1 MSDNLSE
8 LLVDLASNGDR
19 MAAFQADPERVF
31 DEAGLSSE
39 ERAVMRSRDPRLLA
53 NTVGAAHTLML
64 GHGVRKPAPGKGG
77 KKKTGRKKSSRKSGG
92 KKKGGKK
99 R

>member
-8 LLVDLASNGDR
+8 LLVDLASNPDR

-31 DEAGLSSE
+31 DEAGLSAQ
-39 ERAVMRSRDPRLLA
+39 ERAVMRDPRILSRTLS
-53 NTVGAAHTLML
+53 AA
-64 GHGVRKPAPGKGG
+64 
-77 KKKTGRKKSSRKSGG
+77 KKKGHTVTKPGA

>member
-8 LLVDLASNGDR
+8 LLVDLASNADR

-31 DEAGLSSE
+31 DEAGLSSQ

-53 NTVGAAHTLML
+53 DTVGAAQRLMQ
-64 GHGVRKPAPGKGG
+64 GHAGG
-77 KKKTGRKKSSRKSGG
+77 AAKKKGGRKKSGRKSGAKKG
-92 KKKGGKK
+92 GAKKKGGKK

>member
-8 LLVDLASNGDR
+8 LLVDLASNADR
-19 MAAFQADPERVF
+19 MAAFHADPERVF
-31 DEAGLSSE
+31 DEAGLSDE
-39 ERAVMRSRDPRLLA
+39 ERTVMRSRDPRLLA
-53 NTVGAAHTLML
+53 NTVGAAQRLMQ
-64 GHGVRKPAPGKGG
+64 GHSVGGPKKKGG
-77 KKKTGRKKSSRKSGG
+77 RKKTGRKKSSRKSGG

>member
-8 LLVDLASNGDR
+8 LLVDLASNPDR

-31 DEAGLSSE
+31 DEAGLSAQ
-39 ERAVMRSRDPRLLA
+39 ERAVMRDPQLLTRTISA
-53 NTVGAAHTLML
+53 AKKMGHTKAKGA
-64 GHGVRKPAPGKGG
+64 
-77 KKKTGRKKSSRKSGG
+77 

>member
-8 LLVDLASNGDR
+8 LLVDLASDPDR
-19 MAAFQADPERVF
+19 MAAFQNDPERVF
-31 DEAGLSSE
+31 DDAGLNRRQ
-39 ERAVMRSRDPRLLA
+39 RAVVQSRDPRLLSRTIA
-53 NTVGAAHTLML
+53 AAMRLQEGHEKSMPPKKKGA
-64 GHGVRKPAPGKGG
+64 RKPPV
-77 KKKTGRKKSSRKSGG
+77 KKGG